1 MIRITFEKKAL
12 TLALASL
19 GRDGVSS
26 AASMAINRVLP
37 GVRTDASRFL
47 SAEVGVKTVKTVRN
61 RMDIKKSS
69 KRTLSGELRT
79 LPEGLPLSKLKNVR
93 VTKRRV
99 SWRGDAVPNAF
110 RVSQNAR
117 KLKGEIMI
125 GRSGKKISRAFG
137 YTLTQEYHKRET
149 PDFLREK
156 VYPRLRKE
164 FDRAIA
170 HELRK
175 RGL

>member
-1 MIRITFEKKAL
+1 MIKITFDKKAL
-12 TLALASL
+12 SLALVSL

-37 GVRTDASRFL
+37 GVRTDATRFL
-47 SAEVGVKTVKTVRN
+47 TGEVGVKTSKTVRN
-61 RMDIKKSS
+61 RMNIKKSS

-79 LPEGLPLSKLKNVR
+79 LPEGLPLTKLKNVR
-93 VTKRRV
+93 VTKKRV
-99 SWRGDAVPNAF
+99 SWRGETIKNAF
-110 RVSQNAR
+110 RVSGTAR
-117 KLKGEIMI
+117 KVKGEIMI
-125 GRSGKKISRAFG
+125 GREGKKISRAFG

-156 VYPRLRKE
+156 VYPRLNKE
-164 FDRAIA
+164 FNRAIA
-170 HELRK
+170 QELRK